1 MSRSQPAPQQSE
13 HRNPSTPLPSAGHQA
28 RADQLKTQL
37 SNQFY
42 DIETV
47 QWLAEA
53 GSTNDIARSFEGK
66 GNTLIISDL
75 QLSGR
80 GQAGRVW
87 QSPSGNLY
95 LSLLAG
101 LHHAV
106 SGRLALEVALAL
118 ANIPILT
125 GIHDIQIKWPN
136 DLYYQQAKGQQC
148 KWGGILIEPLHQ
160 NQVVIGVGINLVP
173 MQDQVR
179 DQQVT
184 DLSSI
189 LGKQIDRYEL
199 AYQVTQ
205 ALFHACEHFDHGS
218 LQLST
223 RFAAFDALLE
233 QQVVVS
239 QTGQPDIQGEAFG
252 IQADGAL
259 IVSDA
264 DKQHVIYSGHVRPL
278 DLTAI

>member
-1 MSRSQPAPQQSE
+1 MSRSHHAPQHPKHSI
-13 HRNPSTPLPSAGHQA
+13 PSAMHQA
-28 RADQLKTQL
+28 QAEQLKIQL
-37 SNQFY
+37 GEQYY
-42 DIETV
+42 DIDTV
-47 QWLAEA
+47 QWLEQTS
-53 GSTNDIARSFEGK
+53 STNDIARQFEGK

-87 QSPSGNLY
+87 QSPGGNLY
-95 LSLLAG
+95 LSLLAS

-106 SGRLALEVALAL
+106 SGRLALEVALGL
-118 ANIPILT
+118 SNIPMLT

-136 DLYYQQAKGQQC
+136 DLYYQIAKGQQA

-160 NQVVIGVGINLVP
+160 NQVIIGVGINLVP
-173 MQDQVR
+173 MQDQVQ
-179 DQQVT
+179 DQSVT

-189 LGKQIDRYEL
+189 MGKPVDRFEL

-218 LQLST
+218 FQLAT

-233 QQVVVS
+233 QPVIVTQA
-239 QTGQPDIQGEAFG
+239 GQPDIQGEAIG

-259 IVSDA
+259 LINAA

-278 DLTAI
+278 I

>member
-1 MSRSQPAPQQSE
+1 MSRSHHAPQHPKHSI
-13 HRNPSTPLPSAGHQA
+13 PSAMHQA
-28 RADQLKTQL
+28 KAEQLKIQL
-37 SNQFY
+37 GEQYY
-42 DIETV
+42 DIDTV
-47 QWLAEA
+47 QWLEQTS
-53 GSTNDIARSFEGK
+53 STNDIARQFEGK

-87 QSPSGNLY
+87 QSPGGNLY
-95 LSLLAG
+95 LSLLAS

-106 SGRLALEVALAL
+106 SGRLALEVALGL
-118 ANIPILT
+118 SNIPMLT

-136 DLYYQQAKGQQC
+136 DLYYQIAKGQQA

-160 NQVVIGVGINLVP
+160 NQVIIGVGINLVP
-173 MQDQVR
+173 MQDQVQ
-179 DQQVT
+179 DQSVT

-189 LGKQIDRYEL
+189 MGKPVDRFEL

-218 LQLST
+218 FQLAT

-233 QQVVVS
+233 QPVIVTQA
-239 QTGQPDIQGEAFG
+239 GQPDIQGEAIG

-259 IVSDA
+259 LINAA
-264 DKQHVIYSGHVRPL
+264 DRQHVIYSGHVRPL
-278 DLTAI
+278 I

>member
-1 MSRSQPAPQQSE
+1 MSRSHHAPQHPNHSI
-13 HRNPSTPLPSAGHQA
+13 PSTTHLAQA
-28 RADQLKTQL
+28 EQLKTQL
-37 SNQFY
+37 GEQYY
-42 DIETV
+42 DIDTV
-47 QWLAEA
+47 QWLEQAS
-53 GSTNDIARSFEGK
+53 STNDIARQFEGK

-87 QSPSGNLY
+87 QSPGGNLY
-95 LSLLAG
+95 LSLLAN

-106 SGRLALEVALAL
+106 SGRLALEVALGL
-118 ANIPILT
+118 SNIPMLT
-125 GIHDIQIKWPN
+125 GIHDIRIKWPN
-136 DLYYQQAKGQQC
+136 DLYYQHA

-160 NQVVIGVGINLVP
+160 NQVVIGVGINMVP
-173 MQDQVR
+173 MQDQVP
-179 DQQVT
+179 DQAVT

-189 LGKQIDRYEL
+189 LGKPVDRFEL

-218 LQLST
+218 FQLAT

-233 QQVVVS
+233 QPVIVTQA
-239 QTGQPDIQGEAFG
+239 GHPDIQGEAIG

-259 IVSDA
+259 VINAA

-278 DLTAI
+278 L

>member
-1 MSRSQPAPQQSE
+1 MSSSHSAPQQSQ
-13 HRNPSTPLPSAGHQA
+13 HSHPSTTAAGHQA
-28 RADQLKTQL
+28 CAEQLKTQL
-37 SNQFY
+37 SSQYY
-42 DIETV
+42 DIEHV

-87 QSPSGNLY
+87 QSPAGNLY

-101 LHHAV
+101 LHHPV

-118 ANIPILT
+118 ANMPMLA

-136 DLYYQQAKGQQC
+136 DLYYQQANGRQC

-173 MQDQVR
+173 MQEQVSDQYVA
-179 DQQVT
+179 
-184 DLSSI
+184 DLTSI
-189 LGKQIDRYEL
+189 TGKSVDRYEL

-233 QQVVVS
+233 QQVVVT
-239 QTGQPDIQGEAFG
+239 QAGQPDIQGEALG
-252 IQADGAL
+252 IQPDGAL
-259 IVSDA
+259 LVSDA
-264 DKQHVIYSGHVRPL
+264 EKQHIIYSGHVRPL
-278 DLTAI
+278 DLTAN